1 MKTIKD
7 IKMEDVQNLFDS
19 IIFLRG
25 EEYFEEGCVRS
36 IEPINS
42 CTISGIVSG
51 NQNYNVS
58 VSVDA
63 EGDIICDCSCPC
75 DFNCKHAAALLLKW
89 LSIKDKYNKKLKD
102 IELFKKESI
111 NQILAKKSKEELI
124 ELLETFIDKHPELK
138 SLIRTEGKEIISKIK
153 ALFSNFWDWDEV
165 NDLISQLETILEGIR
180 RNKNL
185 WNKNLLNDMDAC
197 SHIMINN
204 VENVH
209 DEGDLGLFLED
220 WFETYGDMFSATKPT
235 IKEKGLFIQKIVD
248 LINMDEY
255 GLDGSYEKALL
266 GMCNTKEDIQL
277 IKKGMK
283 QIESK
288 YPYDED
294 HYKEFY
300 LKLYDKIGMDDKYIE
315 VAEQSGLTHI
325 LVDKLISLNRLNEA
339 LEACEKSN
347 KKEFSE
353 LIENKKIEILKKLGN
368 KKELKKSIF
377 NLLKRTGNFNYFLKL
392 KQECSKGE
400 WKKYL
405 KEIVSHSKSNKR
417 YSLLSRIYYNENDF
431 KDAYEYSK
439 TMTDS
444 NYLELLAKKLSKEYP
459 ELACN
464 LFKKLCLNWIKAGS
478 GWPYKKAGK
487 MLEVIKK
494 LDKAG
499 DFFNKTKKEIT
510 LAHKK
515 KYSLMHIIEAV

>member
-1 MKTIKD
+1 
-7 IKMEDVQNLFDS
+7 MEDVQNLFDS

-220 WFETYGDMFSATKPT
+220 WFGTYGDMFSATKPT

-283 QIESK
+283 QIVSK
-288 YPYDED
+288 YP
-294 HYKEFY
+294 
-300 LKLYDKIGMDDKYIE
+300 
-315 VAEQSGLTHI
+315 
-325 LVDKLISLNRLNEA
+325 
-339 LEACEKSN
+339 
-347 KKEFSE
+347 
-353 LIENKKIEILKKLGN
+353 
-368 KKELKKSIF
+368 
-377 NLLKRTGNFNYFLKL
+377 
-392 KQECSKGE
+392 
-400 WKKYL
+400 
-405 KEIVSHSKSNKR
+405 
-417 YSLLSRIYYNENDF
+417 
-431 KDAYEYSK
+431 
-439 TMTDS
+439 
-444 NYLELLAKKLSKEYP
+444 
-459 ELACN
+459 
-464 LFKKLCLNWIKAGS
+464 
-478 GWPYKKAGK
+478 
-487 MLEVIKK
+487 
-494 LDKAG
+494 
-499 DFFNKTKKEIT
+499 
-510 LAHKK
+510 
-515 KYSLMHIIEAV
+515 